1 MASPNKSLKQVLQA
15 TLQCT
20 KKDDWYVLSNKCRKS
35 TLGKMRKA
43 SNKLCRT
50 FHYISMPPPPKELT
64 FFYLVARHPLSKFPD
79 SSDKNSIS
87 LPKRCKMSGI
97 VAALIIFNSITK
109 VIIFT
114 RFPFFI
120 KEKYP

>member
-1 MASPNKSLKQVLQA
+1 MIAFPMASPNKSLKQVLQA

-20 KKDDWYVLSNKCRKS
+20 KKDDDWCVLSNKCRKMNCIEPS
-35 TLGKMRKA
+35 IIHP
-43 SNKLCRT
+43 C
-50 FHYISMPPPPKELT
+50 PPPLPPKELT

-114 RFPFFI
+114 RFSFFI